1 MPSEEK
7 AVKIKIKSEDPK
19 PDKKKGKKK
28 NEKEVELSEADQALK
43 DKLELLVER
52 VQDVKKEI
60 SLNAV
65 TALKEEIRSAT
76 SSMTSVPKPL
86 KFLKPH
92 YETIVEFHERVLDA
106 ERKSSLAD
114 LLSVLAMT
122 MADGN
127 EGKVLI
133 YRLQA
138 GGDFEKWGHQYVRH
152 LQREITEKYEQR
164 LGDEDEEDGSW
175 DETAIL
181 ALANKMVKFY
191 MEHNAEPEACDI
203 LLECDK
209 VPEIRQHL
217 RKDNY
222 ERVCL
227 YLISCSSFLPY
238 PEDDNIINI
247 CYDIYMQFESY
258 VHALR
263 MALKIDDKEKVFSV
277 MKTVK
282 DDKVMRRQLGYVLG
296 WQQFP
301 FSLEEER
308 ERAEAAGEEI
318 EDNDDDD
325 EEAEALTEII
335 SNVKLHEAFHDLARD
350 LDVLEP
356 KSPEDIYKE
365 HLSETKTA
373 NVMSARKNLAST
385 YVNAFVNAGFGKDK
399 LMTENDAKW
408 IYQNKD
414 TGMMAAVASLGMIM
428 LWDADSVNVIDKYLD
443 ATEDYIKAGA
453 RLAVGI
459 ACSGMRDEE
468 SDIAYAVLSE
478 FVEGQPRDIR
488 LGTIL
493 GLGFAYAGQA
503 KDELLETLSPLV
515 EADEPNEIACFAA
528 LALGLQGNDE
538 IVGLILADCLERTAE
553 QLDDPIF
560 LYHCL
565 GMGLLFL
572 GRREDAEATVEA
584 VEALNEI
591 NPKLA
596 GNMKVAIEMC
606 SYACTGNVLK
616 VQEFL
621 KIAGEHPDKD
631 EEKEKAEEEE
641 KKKKEAAAGDDSK
654 ENDKEDDSKDDEEP
668 PEEKS
673 NFRQGLAVLGISI
686 VAMGE
691 DIGQEMAMRSFNHLL
706 QYGEPK
712 VRRAVPLA
720 AALIS
725 VSHPQYSVAD
735 MLSKLSHDH
744 DPIVGQCAIL
754 SLGIIGAG
762 TNNARIATMLRQL
775 TTYYEKE
782 PDHLFCVRT
791 AQGLLHMGKGLMTL
805 NPLHSDRMLVSKVAI
820 AGLLTTLIACIDIKR
835 LFLEKRHYM
844 LYSLVL
850 AMKPRML
857 VTLDEDLKPLNVSV
871 RVGEA
876 VDVAGQA
883 GRRKTI
889 TGFQTHD
896 TPVLLSFKDRAE
908 LATEEYL
915 SQSPVLDGFV
925 ILKKNPEYE
934 PSEYEKIARKKKE
947 KKGKK

>member
-1 MPSEEK
+1 MPSEENEKK
-7 AVKIKIKSEDPK
+7 AVKIKIRSEDPEK
-19 PDKKKGKKK
+19 VEKKSGKKK
-28 NEKEVELSEADQALK
+28 KDEVELSEADQALK
-43 DKLELLVER
+43 DNLDLLVER
-52 VQDVKKEI
+52 LQDANTQI
-60 SLNAV
+60 SVNAI
-65 TALKEEIRSAT
+65 TALKDKIRSAT

-92 YETIVEFHERVLDA
+92 YGTIVEFHERVLDA
-106 ERKSSLAD
+106 DRKTSLAD
-114 LLSVLAMT
+114 LLSVLSMT
-122 MADGN
+122 MAEE
-127 EGKVLI
+127 EGKVLE
-133 YRLQA
+133 YRLKA
-138 GGDFEKWGHQYVRH
+138 GGDFETWGHQYVRH
-152 LQREITEKYEQR
+152 LQREITEKYEHHNTT
-164 LGDEDEEDGSW
+164 DEDDEDGSW
-175 DETAIL
+175 EEGPL
-181 ALANKMVKFY
+181 VELANRMVKFY

-209 VPEIRQHL
+209 LANISEHL

-227 YLISCSSFLPY
+227 YLISCSAFLPY

-247 CYDIYMQFESY
+247 CFDIYMQFESY
-258 VHALR
+258 VHAMR
-263 MALKIDDKEKVFSV
+263 MSIKLDDKEKVFAV
-277 MKTVK
+277 MKKVK
-282 DDKVMRRQLGYVLG
+282 NDKVMRRQLGYVLG

-308 ERAEAAGEEI
+308 ERAEAAGEEE
-318 EDNDDDD
+318 EDEDDD
-325 EEAEALTEII
+325 EAEALTEII

-468 SDIAYAVLSE
+468 SDIAYAVLQE

-488 LGTIL
+488 MGTIL

-503 KDELLETLSPLV
+503 KEELLETLSPLV
-515 EADEPNEIACFAA
+515 EADEPNEITCFAA
-528 LALGLQGNDE
+528 LALGLSYLGTGNDE

-565 GMGLLFL
+565 AMGLLFL
-572 GRREDAEATVEA
+572 GRREDAEATIEA
-584 VEALNEI
+584 VEALKEI

-606 SYACTGNVLK
+606 SYAGTGNVLK

-621 KIAGEHPDKD
+621 RIAGEHPDKKEED
-631 EEKEKAEEEE
+631 EEDKKKEGDEAKESDKEDEKEKE
-641 KKKKEAAAGDDSK
+641 
-654 ENDKEDDSKDDEEP
+654 DEEP

-673 NFRQGLAVLGISI
+673 NFKQGLAVLGIAV

-691 DIGQEMAMRSFNHLL
+691 QIGQDMAMRAFNHLL

-725 VSHPQYSVAD
+725 VSHPQYSVSD

-775 TTYYEKE
+775 TDYYQKE

-820 AGLLTTLIACIDIKR
+820 AGLLVTLFACIDIKR
-835 LFLEKRHYM
+835 LFLEKRHYL

-857 VTLDEDLKPLNVSV
+857 VTLDEECKPINVSV

-908 LATEEYL
+908 LATEEYIP
-915 SQSPVLDGFV
+915 QTPVLDGFV

-934 PSEYEKIARKKKE
+934 DE
-947 KKGKK
+947 KK